1 MSKENESDFKKNI
14 SMVSDEKKEMYFQ
27 LPKSLEKYVN
37 EKSRISRSLE
47 GTKKRLEEQ
56 LENRKKY
63 VSLLEE
69 YFKSMKEYEK
79 NPNSNILKSIVEQ
92 QKLKIEIHNTEIEI
106 TAQQNVFVDSYIYYK
121 EDFMERYK
129 EGGKNKK
136 SVFKK

>member
-56 LENRKKY
+56 LEN
-63 VSLLEE
+63 
-69 YFKSMKEYEK
+69 
-79 NPNSNILKSIVEQ
+79 IVEQ